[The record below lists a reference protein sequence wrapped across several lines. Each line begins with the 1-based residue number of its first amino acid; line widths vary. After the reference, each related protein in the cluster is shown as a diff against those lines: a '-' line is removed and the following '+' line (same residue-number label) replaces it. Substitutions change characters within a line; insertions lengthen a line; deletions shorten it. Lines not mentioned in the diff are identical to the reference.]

1 MLIREALRNLRLTWR
16 PLYRLTLLVTG
27 LTTLAGSAVVGAGF
41 LLSWGTFEEVRR
53 SADQD
58 VAYED
63 PIAAYIDGT
72 MENLQRV
79 GAGVTVLLLALAA
92 GVVAVLQTAYTVA
105 FEHASE
111 EGQKS
116 LSVRVLWARM
126 RPHLGVAYWVQWR
139 VWLRVG
145 AVGFLALMTSVAAD
159 SGELPGVERTLVG
172 ETATW
177 QYRLV
182 GGVLPITIAALA
194 LLVYFRHCVAT
205 AALVTEN
212 SSSRAAVRRAWALT
226 KRAPWKTYGIGLLL
240 MAAVVLAF
248 VVLRYAAGPVAHV
261 LGLGMLWLSDDNP
274 YITGVL
280 VLITPT
286 AVALL
291 LLPLVVL
298 PFVCSVVAVLYRD
311 LGAREPRVAAPVA

>member
-1 MLIREALRNLRLTWR
+1 MLIREALRKLRLTWR

-72 MENLQRV
+72 MENLQQV

-105 FEHASE
+105 FEYTSE
-111 EGQKS
+111 EGQQA
-116 LSVRVLWARM
+116 LTVRELWARM
-126 RPHLGVAYWVQWR
+126 RPHVGVAYWVQWR
-139 VWLRVG
+139 IWLRVG
-145 AVGFLALMTSVAAD
+145 LVGFLALAASVVAD
-159 SGELPGVERTLVG
+159 AGVVPGVERTLVG
-172 ETATW
+172 DTATW

-182 GGVLPITIAALA
+182 GGVLPITIAALGV
-194 LLVYFRHCVAT
+194 LVYFRHCVAT

-212 SSSRAAVRRAWALT
+212 SSSRAAVRRAWELT
-226 KRAPWKTYGIGLLL
+226 KRAPWKTYGIGLPL

-248 VVLRYAAGPVAHV
+248 VVLRYAAGPVAHP
-261 LGLGMLWLSDDNP
+261 LGLAMLWVSDDNP

-291 LLPLVVL
+291 LLPLVAL
-298 PFVCSVVAVLYRD
+298 PPVCSVVAVLYRD
-311 LGAREPRVAAPVA
+311 LSAREPRVATPVA

>member
-1 MLIREALRNLRLTWR
+1 MLIREALRTLRLTWR
-16 PLYRLTLLVTG
+16 PLYLFTLLVTG
-27 LTTLAGSAVVGAGF
+27 LATLVGSAVVGAGF

-72 MENLQRV
+72 MENLQQV

-105 FEHASE
+105 FEHTSE
-111 EGQKS
+111 EGQQT
-116 LSVRVLWARM
+116 LTVRVLWARM
-126 RPHLGVAYWVQWR
+126 RPHIGVAYWVQWR
-139 VWLRVG
+139 IWLRVG
-145 AVGFLALMTSVAAD
+145 AVGFLALAASVVAD
-159 SGELPGVERTLVG
+159 SGVVPGVERTSVG

-182 GGVLPITIAALA
+182 GGVLPITVAALG

-212 SSSRAAVRRAWALT
+212 SSPKAAVRRAWALT

-240 MAAVVLAF
+240 AAAVALAF
-248 VVLRYAAGPVAHV
+248 VVLRYAAAPVAHV

-311 LGAREPRVAAPVA
+311 LRAREPRVVAPVA